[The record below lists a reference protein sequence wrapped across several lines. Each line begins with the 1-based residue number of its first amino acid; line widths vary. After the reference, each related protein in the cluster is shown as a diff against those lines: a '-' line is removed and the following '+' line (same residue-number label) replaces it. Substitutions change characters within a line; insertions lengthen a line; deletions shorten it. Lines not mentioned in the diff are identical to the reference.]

1 MKPVLAV
8 TAGDPLGIGPEVTV
22 KALQDPAVRAAAR
35 FIVVGEPST
44 LYAAGFTDDLAA
56 LLPVEH
62 PQAALNA
69 PHAPCSWAGEVSF
82 KALQTALAG
91 VEFTGHTEFLRRYYG
106 PEALMMFI
114 SGPLRCALVSEHF
127 ALADLPRILTQARIT
142 HTARQ
147 FAAALQRL
155 HLENPQIAVSA
166 LNPHASDN
174 GRFGQEENTVL
185 APAIKTLQQEGLSI
199 TGPYPIDSLWLAH
212 TRGKFDGLLCLYHD
226 QALLGLK
233 LAAREPIVHIT
244 AGLQFLRVSPTHGTA
259 FDIAGQNRADPGSMK
274 AALLFAAAHAR

>member
-1 MKPVLAV
+1 M
-8 TAGDPLGIGPEVTV
+8 
-22 KALQDPAVRAAAR
+22 
-35 FIVVGEPST
+35 
-44 LYAAGFTDDLAA
+44 
-56 LLPVEH
+56 
-62 PQAALNA
+62 
-69 PHAPCSWAGEVSF
+69 
-82 KALQTALAG
+82 
-91 VEFTGHTEFLRRYYG
+91 
-106 PEALMMFI
+106 
-114 SGPLRCALVSEHF
+114 
-127 ALADLPRILTQARIT
+127 
-142 HTARQ
+142 
-147 FAAALQRL
+147 
-155 HLENPQIAVSA
+155 
-166 LNPHASDN
+166 
-174 GRFGQEENTVL
+174 L